1 MAILR
6 NISLTFIFAVT
17 TASAWAAN
25 PYQKIA
31 KDLAP
36 ALVQLKNPRVA
47 VLALPYHNGLENSG
61 SAMVAERL
69 ITQLAQ
75 KKGLRIIERNL
86 LRTLLEENKL
96 SETGVIDSESAK
108 KAGKILGVD
117 VVVSGTLIDLGESRT
132 EVNARAMDAQSGKIL
147 AVSQTIVQKTWPDSS
162 TLRRRTEPVYH
173 EPEEQ
178 IEDNAPIE
186 IGYPVGRPGPGIP
199 RGR

>member
-1 MAILR
+1 MATLR
-6 NISLTFIFAVT
+6 KISLIIFLAAIT
-17 TASAWAAN
+17 GTAWSAN

-36 ALVQLKNPRVA
+36 ALVKLKNPRVA
-47 VLALPYHNGLENSG
+47 VLALPYHNGIENSG

-69 ITQLAQ
+69 ITQLAH

-96 SETGVIDSESAK
+96 SEIGVIDAESAK
-108 KAGKILGVD
+108 QAGKVLGVD
-117 VVVSGTLIDLGESRT
+117 VIVSGTLIDLGERRT

-147 AVSQTIVQKTWPDSS
+147 AASQTIVEKTWPDSS
-162 TLRRRTEPVYH
+162 SLRRRPEPIYH
-173 EPEEQ
+173 EPEEHT
-178 IEDNAPIE
+178 EDNTPIE
-186 IGYPVGRPGPGIP
+186 IGYPVGRPGPGAP